1 MQTDQPLRS
10 SAKYALREYLRGLS
24 FGGYF
29 GVTLTLRQGDHMG
42 RLDEIEA
49 SKNLRHFMNRLNS
62 EVFGKAFKRFG
73 KRLQI
78 VPVLERSSSGR
89 LHYHLILENP
99 YRETPVLFE
108 RMIEK
113 EWAKTRYGFRE
124 VHVHYSVDQ
133 GWVDYITKFKSA
145 SDGIDWENFHQI

>member
-1 MQTDQPLRS
+1 
-10 SAKYALREYLRGLS
+10 
-24 FGGYF
+24 
-29 GVTLTLRQGDHMG
+29 MG

-113 EWAKTRYGFRE
+113 EWAKTRYGVRE